1 MNIDQALIALCEKH
15 DLSALSYGVSIDHVT
30 GHTWQTSFAN
40 WYHHG
45 VNTARMGRG
54 ATPQDAI
61 AHAIQQV
68 NEARACVVD
77 VPEMEL
83 GEVVL

>member
-15 DLSALSYGVSIDHVT
+15 DLLSISVGTSSSPTT
-30 GHTWQTSFAN
+30 GRRWFTAYAHYDEAAKQGTGPTSSE
-40 WYHHG
+40 
-45 VNTARMGRG
+45 
-54 ATPQDAI
+54 AI

>member
-15 DLSALSYGVSIDHVT
+15 DLNALSVGLTISPNT
-30 GHTWQTSFAN
+30 GRRWF
-40 WYHHG
+40 
-45 VNTARMGRG
+45 TAYAHYTVAATQGTG
-54 ATPQDAI
+54 ATASEAI

-77 VPEMEL
+77 VPAMEL
-83 GEVVL
+83 ECGA